1 MYNYTICFYVKKKS
15 LFIKFSFYFLCFSQ
29 LSQGRRTASLKASL
43 EAINSGANLTGQMSS
58 ASGVLPSEL
67 PISKELAGVAHLVN
81 PNMDGTRKHR
91 R

>member
-1 MYNYTICFYVKKKS
+1 MY
-15 LFIKFSFYFLCFSQ
+15 SFQ

-43 EAINSGANLTGQMSS
+43 EAINSGATLTGQMSS

-81 PNMDGTRKHR
+81 PNIDGTRKHR

>member
-1 MYNYTICFYVKKKS
+1 MYPLVLN
-15 LFIKFSFYFLCFSQ
+15 LFIFNIILYLLQ

-43 EAINSGANLTGQMSS
+43 EAINSGTPLTGQMSS
-58 ASGVLPSEL
+58 TSGILPSEL